1 MLILAVVVAIVAV
14 AAAVALIRPA
24 TTQTSITDLT
34 LCVELAENQSCIMP
48 QTDFRP
54 EVLIFYVFEYEDL
67 SSSDNLEERWYL
79 GAKIWTESILYTD
92 HIIKQGGFRGRFAS
106 SGIMLSEG
114 GIADVQSPGWTGP
127 GRLELWENGKLART
141 AEFTVL
147 IPQEL

>member
-1 MLILAVVVAIVAV
+1 MEKKTIVILAVVVAIVAV

-54 EVLIFYVFEYEDL
+54 DVLIFYVFEYEDL

-79 GAKIWTESILYTD
+79 GEKIWTESFLYTD
-92 HIIKQGGFRGRFAS
+92 HNNKTRRTQRTFRQFGHHAKRR
-106 SGIMLSEG
+106 LDHRRSEHG
-114 GIADVQSPGWTGP
+114 LDWS
-127 GRLELWENGKLART
+127 R
-141 AEFTVL
+141 
-147 IPQEL
+147 